1 MPPNLVNFDPETAE
15 NGWRVGP
22 LPKFSHWATLPALSH
37 GRYYNRQQANFGT
50 CYVWPR
56 YCDFGA
62 VIQLRCMQQKGLR
75 PAASDC
81 NTPYWSVSHYIV
93 PVKKSAPAMRPFVK
107 IFCSLVTSTFVL
119 RASCY
124 VFCNARIS
132 NSTDFTKAIPAT
144 MVITIK
150 KDVTLLAR
158 HAVLPWSYNQT
169 GCGMTSS
176 PGLRR
181 WSRLQARRGVRDKRQ
196 RALLIWSSY
205 VHD

>member
-1 MPPNLVNFDPETAE
+1 MAALLWLRRRDTTAVYAAKGTTTCCVRLQYSLLVS
-15 NGWRVGP
+15 V
-22 LPKFSHWATLPALSH
+22 TLH
-37 GRYYNRQQANFGT
+37 
-50 CYVWPR
+50 CPR
-56 YCDFGA
+56 
-62 VIQLRCMQQKGLR
+62 
-75 PAASDC
+75 
-81 NTPYWSVSHYIV
+81 
-93 PVKKSAPAMRPFVK
+93 KKSAPAMRPFVK